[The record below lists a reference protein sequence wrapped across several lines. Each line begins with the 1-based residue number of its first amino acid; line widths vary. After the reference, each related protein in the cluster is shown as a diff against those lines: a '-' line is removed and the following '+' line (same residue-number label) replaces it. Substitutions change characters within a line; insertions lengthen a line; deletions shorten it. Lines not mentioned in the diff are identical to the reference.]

1 MADLQK
7 TAVDVNVLG
16 DRVVATELDGGAQ
29 HADKANGVVAGEAHR
44 IEATIGEGHI
54 RAVRSDRIA
63 QCDLIGVHVDGGDHC
78 AVRNTK
84 PARAGDGRSHF
95 ERLSKTRADADHIGA
110 LGEGAGDV
118 RGLRQTSAAR
128 LQTAGEVM
136 VTANFEHTLIVSV
149 CGKDETARGTV
160 DGHARNWIAVHVK
173 CGSLN
178 DQLPNV
184 RHAEETISRT
194 DGDAAVRVIHGKRGG
209 GTQAARIEKKLVG
222 DQAARIRPEGLLAR
236 DFHDAFIDDG
246 LPGVAVLHAEGQSH
260 IGATGGRGQAQGHD
274 VAVDRFDQ
282 GAVLDAAAGHRAA
295 DIDTS
300 DIVHGNHRVIGGV
313 GARARVQRIH
323 GQRAATGFHE
333 VEGRGTVIGDHRI
346 QIEVVARHGELEVQF
361 TSRTGTCTEDAIAI
375 DGVGGAGG

>member
-1 MADLQK
+1 
-7 TAVDVNVLG
+7 
-16 DRVVATELDGGAQ
+16 
-29 HADKANGVVAGEAHR
+29 
-44 IEATIGEGHI
+44 
-54 RAVRSDRIA
+54 
-63 QCDLIGVHVDGGDHC
+63 
-78 AVRNTK
+78 
-84 PARAGDGRSHF
+84 
-95 ERLSKTRADADHIGA
+95 
-110 LGEGAGDV
+110 
-118 RGLRQTSAAR
+118 
-128 LQTAGEVM
+128 M
-136 VTANFEHTLIVSV
+136 VTANFEHPLIIGVGS
-149 CGKDETARGTV
+149 KDESTGGTI
-160 DGHARNWIAVHVK
+160 DEHARNRIAIHVER
-173 CGSLN
+173 GSL
-178 DQLPNV
+178 DDHLAHV
-184 RHAEETISRT
+184 CHAEETISRT

-361 TSRTGTCTEDAIAI
+361 TSRPGTRTEHAVAI
-375 DGVGGAGG
+375 DGVGGAGGQEAAAGQSEGGIVTNRKCHRSTLNVQRVQRRRGVAPDCLSRRHLHIQRVVVPAGRTHGAVAQFRQFLDDVASTHARPFIELRVTTAGGAHRPPADNAVGVREAGGDDDVRP